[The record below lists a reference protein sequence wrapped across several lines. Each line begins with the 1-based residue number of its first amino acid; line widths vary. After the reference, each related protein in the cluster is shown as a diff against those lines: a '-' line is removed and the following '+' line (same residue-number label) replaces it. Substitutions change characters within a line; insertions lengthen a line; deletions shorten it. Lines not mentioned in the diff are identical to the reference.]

1 VDTPADTPANTPA
14 NSPVSTENAA
24 ITPKVRAFGLSMAG
38 VALLLLAIGL
48 LRAGGL
54 LLALLLALM
63 AYWRSRRKMSWSRS
77 KRVDVSTLTLLAV
90 GLAALAVALPHGK

>member
-1 VDTPADTPANTPA
+1 MDTPAHTPVKTHIDN
-14 NSPVSTENAA
+14 PVSTENAA
-24 ITPKVRAFGLSMAG
+24 ITPKVRAFGLSLAG
-38 VALLLLAIGL
+38 VALLLLALGL